1 MCLSMSLSALV
12 ALALLFFPKI
22 YVIVCKPEK
31 NIRSHFTTSKD
42 VRCHI
47 GGPNSRCV
55 MFLGLFRALFSV
67 SHKCCKLRSCY
78 TYLCMPLE
86 ATETSAQRDI
96 RALCLHDFVDTV
108 LMLESPRK
116 VILSREWVCSVQPL
130 TFVTLAFRA
139 LVSRSVWSYFLSS
152 PPAPRMRRTLPAP
165 PLLPCL
171 ASAGPPT
178 LRGSRR
184 RTSGSSSRRR
194 QERGSWRAR
203 PLTEN
208 RKRRRRRRTAMSGE

>member
-108 LMLESPRK
+108 LMLDSPRK

-130 TFVTLAFRA
+130 TFVPLAFRA
-139 LVSRSVWSYFLSS
+139 LVSRSVWSYFLFS
-152 PPAPRMRRTLPAP
+152 PAPRMRRTLPAP

-184 RTSGSSSRRR
+184 RTSGNSSRRR

-208 RKRRRRRRTAMSGE
+208 RKRRRRQRTAMSGE